1 MSAVP
6 SDRAARAGND
16 LRYEFLVESCSLAE
30 SYARSAS
37 EAAWRGD
44 YRTLDVHLRQLRLS
58 VIAALQTFNEIAPA
72 DGEKAEA
79 A

>member
-6 SDRAARAGND
+6 SDRTARAGNN
-16 LRYEFLVESCSLAE
+16 LRYEFIVERCSLGE

-44 YRTLDVHLRQLRLS
+44 YRTLYVHLRQLRLS
-58 VIAALQTFNEIAPA
+58 VIAALQTFKEIAPA
-72 DGEKAEA
+72 DGEKVEA